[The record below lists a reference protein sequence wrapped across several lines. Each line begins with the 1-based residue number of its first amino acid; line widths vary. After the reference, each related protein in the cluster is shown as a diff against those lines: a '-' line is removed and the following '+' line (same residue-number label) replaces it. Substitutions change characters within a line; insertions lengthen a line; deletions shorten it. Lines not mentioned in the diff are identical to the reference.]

1 MTKYSTMS
9 GATAPLEYVPLSS
22 LYLHEMNPR
31 QTTSDDDVAAM
42 ADSITINGLLQNLL
56 GFREPGRDKVG
67 IVAGGRRLRG
77 LMHLKENGAQSLDSK
92 APDMSA
98 IPVQVTEDPFL
109 ARGWAGTESATQRP
123 LHPADEIRA
132 YAAMAAQG
140 NSPEMIARTFAQTL
154 RHVKGRL
161 ALAHLRTATIEAL
174 RRDDITLDVAKA
186 LTLARDPDQ
195 ELEVLSKAIDSGVQE
210 WRVRNELVS
219 RKVRANNY
227 KAVYVGAEA
236 YLAAGGEIREDLFE
250 EETFF
255 DDAALLDKL
264 FTAKLKDMAEAI
276 KTQFGW
282 KWVEICDTAHVPYT
296 AHAKFEYIPKGKGG
310 WKASDRA
317 ESGIF
322 VYVDSQ
328 GKQTLDGAYRAKGAS
343 TAASSADGGA
353 TSTETPRPKL
363 TQAGA
368 EDLRKIELT
377 ALQTAMLGRTEMV
390 LDLFAWQLERGDA
403 GYVGVF
409 GVTLSDSQI
418 EPEKVGAWKITEALV
433 EGSNV
438 RSTSTKRSSA
448 VEEFKAFQAKGKKHR
463 NTVLTQH
470 LIRTVNGST
479 SHSLGRTLLAPLFGP
494 DIRSIWCPD
503 ADTYFRRIDKGSL
516 ERIWQELVVDDEP
529 EISTSIDF
537 ASMKKGDK
545 VEALHRLFNDL
556 DYRNTLQLSQDAI
569 EKIENWLPPELA
581 FHSEDAA

>member
-1 MTKYSTMS
+1 MIKHSPMS

-56 GFREPGRDKVG
+56 GFREPGRDKIG

-77 LMHLKENGAQSLDSK
+77 LMHLEENGAQSLDSK
-92 APDMSA
+92 VPNMSA

-109 ARGWAGTESATQRP
+109 ARAWAGTESATQRP

-195 ELEVLSKAIDSGVQE
+195 ELEVLTKAIDSGMQE
-210 WRVRNELVS
+210 WRVRDELVS

-236 YLAAGGEIREDLFE
+236 YVAAGGEIREDLFE

-276 KTQFGW
+276 KAQFGW
-282 KWVEICDTAHVPYT
+282 KWVEICDTAYVPYT
-296 AHAKFEYIPKGKGG
+296 AHEKFDHIPKGKGG
-310 WKASDRA
+310 WKATDRS

-328 GKQTLDGAYRAKGAS
+328 GKQTIDGAYRAKDGR
-343 TAASSADGGA
+343 TAAGSTEGGS
-353 TSTETPRPKL
+353 TSTEAPRPKL

-390 LDLFAWQLERGDA
+390 LDLFAWQLERGDP
-403 GYVGVF
+403 GYTGVF
-409 GVTLSDSQI
+409 AVTLSDSQI
-418 EPEKVGAWKITEALV
+418 EPEQTGAWKIAEALV
-433 EGSNV
+433 EGSN
-438 RSTSTKRSSA
+438 THWPATKGNSA
-448 VEEFKAFQAKGKKHR
+448 VEEFKAFQAKGKKYR

-479 SHSLGRTLLAPLFGP
+479 SNSLGRTLLAPLFGP

-503 ADTYFRRIDKGSL
+503 AATYFSRIDKGSL
-516 ERIWQELVVDDEP
+516 ERIWQELVVDHQP

-545 VEALHRLFNDL
+545 VDVLHRLFNDV
-556 DYRNTLQLSQDAI
+556 DYRNTLQLSQEAI
-569 EKIENWLPPELA
+569 QKIENWLPPELE
-581 FHSEDAA
+581 FYSEDAA

>member
-1 MTKYSTMS
+1 MTKHSPLS
-9 GATAPLEYVPLSS
+9 GDTAPLEYVPLSR

-31 QTTSDDDVAAM
+31 QTTPEDDVAAM

-56 GFREPGRDKVG
+56 GFREPGRDEIG

-77 LMHLKENGAQSLDSK
+77 LMYLNGKGGKSFDSK

-140 NSPEMIARTFAQTL
+140 NSPEMIARAFVQTL
-154 RHVKGRL
+154 RHVNGRL
-161 ALAHLRTATIEAL
+161 ALAHLGTATIEAL

-195 ELEVLSKAIDSGVQE
+195 ELEVLTKAIDGGMQT
-210 WRVRNELVS
+210 WRVRDELVS

-227 KAVYVGAEA
+227 KAVYVGADA
-236 YLAAGGEIREDLFE
+236 YIAAGGEIREDLFE

-264 FTAKLKDMAEAI
+264 FTARLKDTADAV
-276 KTQFGW
+276 KAQFGW

-322 VYVDSQ
+322 VYVDSE
-328 GKQTLDGAYRAKGAS
+328 GKQTFQGAYRAKGGR
-343 TAASSADGGA
+343 TAAGSAEGGA
-353 TSTETPRPKL
+353 ISTETPRPKL

-368 EDLRKIELT
+368 EDLRKIELA

-409 GVTLSDSQI
+409 GVTLNDSRI
-418 EPEKVGAWKITEALV
+418 EPEKVGAWKIAEALV

-438 RSTSTKRSSA
+438 HRTSTKRTLA
-448 VEEFKAFQAKGKKHR
+448 AEEFKAFQAKGKKHR

-503 ADTYFRRIDKGSL
+503 ADTYFIRIDKGSL
-516 ERIWQELVVDDEP
+516 ERIWQELVVDDRP
-529 EISTSIDF
+529 EISAVLDF

-545 VEALHRLFNDL
+545 VDVLHRLFNDV

-569 EKIENWLPPELA
+569 EKIENWLPPELE
-581 FHSEDAA
+581 FYSEDAA